1 MFPIFFLLLLLP
13 TTAYS
18 VQFQI
23 TQFDVYT
30 PDIQYRGYAK
40 PSQGQVDISDYE
52 SFRVGW
58 TIYAKKV
65 PIWDLDTGKLTD
77 FSTRFSFTI
86 NTTSKRG
93 NGERFRISIN
103 YHFRDNQK
111 RQMCRFF
118 ILFYFFRVRG
128 NNILTFFFF
137 LCVKV
142 S

>member
-23 TQFDVYT
+23 TKFDANT
-30 PDIQYRGYAK
+30 PDILYPGDARTSEGH
-40 PSQGQVDISDYE
+40 VDMHGDYY
-52 SFRVGW
+52 FRVGW

-86 NTTSKRG
+86 NTTGKRG

-103 YHFRDNQK
+103 YHFSDK
-111 RQMCRFF
+111 MCRFF
-118 ILFYFFRVRG
+118 ILFYFIFFRIRG
-128 NNILTFFFF
+128 NNILNFFFF